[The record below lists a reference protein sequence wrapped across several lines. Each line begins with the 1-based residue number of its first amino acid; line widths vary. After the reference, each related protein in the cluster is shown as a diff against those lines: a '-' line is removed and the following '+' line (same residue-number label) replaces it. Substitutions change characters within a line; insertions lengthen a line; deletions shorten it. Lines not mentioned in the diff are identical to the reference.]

1 MLKKFSAHHPIWV
14 VLNQLTSK
22 GLMAIKFL
30 IAASVLG
37 PELMG
42 VVGSALLIYAISESV
57 SEFGFIHALIQ
68 SKDEPESNELDF
80 VWWSLFFRGGALGG
94 AIIIIGYLI
103 PMIEHRDEFFISCCL
118 IALCSLIKAMPS
130 VGLYLAQRNRLFHK
144 IFFLSA
150 IAACFD
156 LLVTLFFLLK
166 YGSLLSIFLGLLVSE
181 LMKCTLSYFIFGY
194 GFRKFYNPLNIIHKY
209 VSYGKWIFGGNILN
223 LLLNQSDKLI
233 TGAMLGVTQLGVYQM
248 SGRLAQLGISDV
260 AVAIGQ
266 YLFPSFSRLNGKDN
280 NKRNELFS
288 KAFTYMLV
296 FSISSCICLYFV
308 AELVPV
314 LLGIE
319 WNESVNIL
327 QLLAISMANGALI
340 SVLVAFHRSIG
351 FPKRVTVA
359 SLIQLCVFIPSL
371 ILLTYFYGVIGT
383 AISTILGTSTVLI
396 TLITQLGDIK
406 IIMKNSILYFA
417 KRILIFSFITLFLLN
432 ISNVWLTSL
441 IAIICYFYM
450 LFSIFYYERFK
461 TDECIN

>member
-1 MLKKFSAHHPIWV
+1 MLNKFSAHHPIWV

-22 GLMAIKFL
+22 GLIAVKFL

-57 SEFGFIHALIQ
+57 SDFGFIHALIQ

-94 AIIIIGYLI
+94 AIIIIGYFI
-103 PMIEHRDEFFISCCL
+103 PMIEHRDEFYISCCL
-118 IALCSLIKAMPS
+118 IACCAVIKSMPNI
-130 VGLYLAQRNRLFHK
+130 GLYLAQRDRLFNK

-150 IAACFD
+150 IAALFD
-156 LLVTLFFLLK
+156 LLVTLFLLFK
-166 YGSLLSIFLGLLVSE
+166 YESLLSIFLGLFISE
-181 LMKCTLSYFIFGY
+181 LIKCTLSYFVFEY
-194 GFRKFYNPLNIIHKY
+194 GFRKFYNPFNIINKY

-233 TGAMLGVTQLGVYQM
+233 TGTMLGVTQLGVYQM

-266 YLFPSFSRLNGKDN
+266 YLFPSFSRLNNKDN

-296 FSISSCICLYFV
+296 FSISSCLCIYFV
-308 AELVPV
+308 ADLVPI

-319 WNESVNIL
+319 WQESTNIL
-327 QLLAISMANGALI
+327 KLLSLSMANGALI
-340 SVLVAFHRSIG
+340 SVLVAFHRAIG

-371 ILLTYFYGVIGT
+371 ILLTYIYGVIGT
-383 AISTILGTSTVLI
+383 AISTIIATSVVLI
-396 TLITQLGDIK
+396 VLITQLSGIK
-406 IIMKNSILYFA
+406 ILQTKSIFYFT
-417 KRILIFSFITLFLLN
+417 KHILMFIFISLLLMQFD
-432 ISNVWLTSL
+432 NVWVCSS
-441 IAIICYFYM
+441 IAIMTYFYM
-450 LFSIFYYERFK
+450 LFSIFNYERMV
-461 TDECIN
+461 TNECID